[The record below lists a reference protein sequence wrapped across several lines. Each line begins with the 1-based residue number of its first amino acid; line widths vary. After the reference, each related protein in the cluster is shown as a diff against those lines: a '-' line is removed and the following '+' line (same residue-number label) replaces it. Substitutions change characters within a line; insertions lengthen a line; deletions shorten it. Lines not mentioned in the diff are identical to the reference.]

1 MKKRGIV
8 ILIIS
13 LLLIGIGIGLFFLLR
28 SGKTAKGNGKLVYV
42 EKVGN
47 LLGDYLGKDSRF
59 MGIVESQE
67 TTNVEKDPDKKVK
80 DILVK
85 VGDVVNEGDPLFTY
99 DTEQAELDIESK
111 ELELES
117 LRNGIQSDYEQV
129 ADLKKLRNGSS
140 GSEKLSYTSQINS
153 LLAKIHEDEYNL
165 SLKEVELQRMKDG
178 IGETVVT
185 APMSGVIKTIQ
196 NSNGGDQGSYGDRD
210 YYGGYG
216 GDSSGSAFMTIMAV
230 GDYRVKGTVTE
241 TNVRQLQQ
249 GMAVIIRS
257 RLDQDQIWRGTIS
270 KVNLEPVQDENGGMY
285 YEKGSG
291 ESASK
296 YNFYV
301 DPENSEGLILGQHLY
316 IEMDYG
322 QGQVKEGIYLPS
334 YYLMEE
340 NGEYY
345 IWKKTSE
352 DTITKAKLQV
362 GEYDEMTDSY
372 EITDGLT
379 KEDFIAFPEDRIE
392 EGNPATSNYEEVA
405 AQLASEQQENP
416 ENPDNNVV
424 DVPEKDDGK
433 DMSFEIPEGQDIMVY
448 DDSNIDDKMMED
460 TVDQGG
466 QPENDVKVYDG
477 AGVGE
482 TDGKTD
488 ELQNEAGGE

>member
-1 MKKRGIV
+1 M
-8 ILIIS
+8 
-13 LLLIGIGIGLFFLLR
+13 
-28 SGKTAKGNGKLVYV
+28 
-42 EKVGN
+42 
-47 LLGDYLGKDSRF
+47 
-59 MGIVESQE
+59 
-67 TTNVEKDPDKKVK
+67 
-80 DILVK
+80 
-85 VGDVVNEGDPLFTY
+85 
-99 DTEQAELDIESK
+99 
-111 ELELES
+111 
-117 LRNGIQSDYEQV
+117 
-129 ADLKKLRNGSS
+129 
-140 GSEKLSYTSQINS
+140 
-153 LLAKIHEDEYNL
+153 
-165 SLKEVELQRMKDG
+165 
-178 IGETVVT
+178 
-185 APMSGVIKTIQ
+185 
-196 NSNGGDQGSYGDRD
+196 
-210 YYGGYG
+210 
-216 GDSSGSAFMTIMAV
+216 
-230 GDYRVKGTVTE
+230 
-241 TNVRQLQQ
+241 
-249 GMAVIIRS
+249 IIRS

-362 GEYDEMTDSY
+362 GEYDEMMDSY

-460 TVDQGG
+460 TEDQGG